1 MGKPLAGIKVV
12 EIAQEIQGPFA
23 GLFLSDL
30 GAEVTKVENR

>member
-23 GLFLSDL
+23 GLYLI
-30 GAEVTKVENR
+30 GPRR